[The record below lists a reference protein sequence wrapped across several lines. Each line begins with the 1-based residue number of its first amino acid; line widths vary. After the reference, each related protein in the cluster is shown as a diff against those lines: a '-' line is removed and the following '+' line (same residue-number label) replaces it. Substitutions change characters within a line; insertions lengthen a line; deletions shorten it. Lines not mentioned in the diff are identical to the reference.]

1 MKMMG
6 RLDGRGGGRRVLV
19 LRVAPAARAV
29 EPSTRRRDLAAV
41 GSMAWGAYDE
51 ANSAP
56 VHGLPLPLDA
66 LSGVRSPHLICQV
79 AKLVAS
85 HRDSIVPSADTANV
99 KKRLHANDRSRP
111 PHPRA
116 ALCGPARAA
125 RESKS
130 TPSCKGHSFSAKSL
144 RYDGTEHD
152 TRRSARRQPP
162 LRAGQRARADAR
174 AYYTSRDADA
184 AADHDG
190 PPRRRR
196 RRDSGPRRG
205 LRRRGVRRAGAHR
218 GRRLARV
225 PRRASGAF
233 VAEPPAR
240 ARSEALRDAAARLA
254 CVDAAPRPAARA
266 ARPPPPVALPRPPDR
281 HHHRHRT
288 GTAPRPPRRPTPTNS
303 RRTPRARLHN

>member
-1 MKMMG
+1 M
-6 RLDGRGGGRRVLV
+6 RRITGFRYHEDAL
-19 LRVAPAARAV
+19 VAPASVGPHLVWWPGPLRAV
-29 EPSTRRRDLAAV
+29 VIWASISV
-41 GSMAWGAYDE
+41 
-51 ANSAP
+51 
-56 VHGLPLPLDA
+56 
-66 LSGVRSPHLICQV
+66 
-79 AKLVAS
+79 LVAPRFILQRERPQS
-85 HRDSIVPSADTANV
+85 TAPSQCSPFGGPGAHVLGTAQQQ
-99 KKRLHANDRSRP
+99 
-111 PHPRA
+111 
-116 ALCGPARAA
+116 
-125 RESKS
+125 S
-130 TPSCKGHSFSAKSL
+130 TPSSSFSAVL
-144 RYDGTEHD
+144 RADDDAKTHPTMRD
-152 TRRSARRQPP
+152 ARRQPP

-174 AYYTSRDADA
+174 TYNTSRGADA
-184 AADHDG
+184 APDHDG

-266 ARPPPPVALPRPPDR
+266 ARPPPPVVLPRPPDR
-281 HHHRHRT
+281 HPHRHDT

-303 RRTPRARLHN
+303 RRTPRARLHS